1 MMIRRLKSEVLT
13 ELPAKRR
20 QKIVV
25 PTDPHCIKKINQ
37 MLKNIKKW
45 DETISNTAAKGDDL
59 LKVVAED
66 FDRLTKEA
74 DVRSRL
80 KLLDSQ

>member
-25 PTDPHCIKKINQ
+25 PTDQHCIKKINQ

-45 DETISNTAAKGDDL
+45 DDTISTTA
-59 LKVVAED
+59 
-66 FDRLTKEA
+66 
-74 DVRSRL
+74 
-80 KLLDSQ
+80 